1 MTDRIRQAFDGIT
14 AGQELRDKTRAGLAQ
29 AARRQA
35 RRVRVRRRLALAA
48 ACLVLCVG
56 GAWLYLVPTVRI
68 GVDINPSLELGVNRF
83 DRVVSVKGL
92 NDDGRL
98 LAGQL
103 DVRFDECTEAV
114 EKILR
119 NETVASLLAQD
130 EVLSVTVVGEREDGQ
145 CQSVLAGVETCL
157 QGHRNTHCA
166 YMDEQQAQQARECGL
181 SCGKYQAFLE
191 AQALGAS
198 LTPEQAGE
206 MSMRELRE
214 LIAAL
219 GGQAQAQ
226 TPQQGEH
233 GHHGGHGPQGGGAA
247 GQP

>member
-14 AGQELRDKTRAGLAQ
+14 AGQELKDKTRERLAQ
-29 AARRQA
+29 AVGRQA
-35 RRVRVRRRLALAA
+35 GRARMRRRLALAA
-48 ACLVLCVG
+48 ACLALCVG

-145 CQSVLAGVETCL
+145 CQSVLAGVKACL

-219 GGQAQAQ
+219 SQQGQA
-226 TPQQGEH
+226 PQQGGGH